1 MIIKKNNTDLTT
13 HEEEIVIHGEDLF
26 QDVIA
31 KLLTFLKQLGSYN
44 KRAVHTFNYS
54 NFREDVIFSSSSL
67 YIYDITSGSD
77 YYLEVRLAIYP
88 DQEHYSCSAAI
99 LRNKSTE
106 KRILKRILVRAVEVD
121 RLINTILDWMN
132 SDE

>member
-13 HEEEIVIHGEDLF
+13 NEEEIVIHGEDLF
-26 QDVIA
+26 QDEIA

-44 KRAVHTFNYS
+44 ERVVHTFNYS
-54 NFREDVIFSSSSL
+54 NFREDVILTSSSL
-67 YIYDITSGSD
+67 YIYDISSGSD
-77 YYLEVRLAIYP
+77 YYLEVRLVIYP
-88 DQEHYSCSAAI
+88 SQEHYSCSADI
-99 LRNKSTE
+99 LSNKSTE
-106 KRILKRILVRAVEVD
+106 KKNLVRAVEVD

>member
-13 HEEEIVIHGEDLF
+13 HEEEIVIHSEDLF

>member
-13 HEEEIVIHGEDLF
+13 KEEEIVIHGEDLF
-26 QDVIA
+26 QDEIA

-44 KRAVHTFNYS
+44 ERVVHTFNYS
-54 NFREDVIFSSSSL
+54 NFREDMILGSSSL

-77 YYLEVRLAIYP
+77 YYLEVRLVIYP
-88 DQEHYSCSAAI
+88 DQEHHSCSADI
-99 LRNKSTE
+99 LSKKST
-106 KRILKRILVRAVEVD
+106 KKRILVRAVEVD

>member
-1 MIIKKNNTDLTT
+1 MIIKKNNTDLTV

-44 KRAVHTFNYS
+44 ERVVHTFNYS
-54 NFREDVIFSSSSL
+54 NFREGVLLSSSSL

-77 YYLEVRLAIYP
+77 YYLEVRLVIYP
-88 DQEHYSCSAAI
+88 DQEHYSCSADI
-99 LRNKSTE
+99 LSNKSAE
-106 KRILKRILVRAVEVD
+106 KEKKILVRAVEVD

>member
-44 KRAVHTFNYS
+44 ERAAHTFNYS
-54 NFREDVIFSSSSL
+54 NFREDVILGSSSL

-77 YYLEVRLAIYP
+77 YYLEVRLVIYP
-88 DQEHYSCSAAI
+88 DQEHYSCSADI
-99 LRNKSTE
+99 LSNKGAE
-106 KRILKRILVRAVEVD
+106 KKNLVRAVEVD
-121 RLINTILDWMN
+121 RLINIILGWIN

>member
-13 HEEEIVIHGEDLF
+13 KEEEIVIHGEDLF
-26 QDVIA
+26 QDEIA
-31 KLLTFLKQLGSYN
+31 KLLTFLKQLGTYN
-44 KRAVHTFNYS
+44 ERAVHTFNYS
-54 NFREDVIFSSSSL
+54 NFREGVLLSSSSL

-77 YYLEVRLAIYP
+77 YYLEVRLVIYQG
-88 DQEHYSCSAAI
+88 QEHYSCSADI
-99 LRNKSTE
+99 LSNKSAKE
-106 KRILKRILVRAVEVD
+106 KNLVRAVGVD